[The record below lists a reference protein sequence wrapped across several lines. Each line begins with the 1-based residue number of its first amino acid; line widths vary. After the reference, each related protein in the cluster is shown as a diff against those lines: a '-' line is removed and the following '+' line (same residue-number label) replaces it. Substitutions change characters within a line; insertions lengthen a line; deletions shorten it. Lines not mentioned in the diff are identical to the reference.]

1 VGGATAEVERDAQ
14 SGGAVMTAG
23 SVALHQEEPRATL
36 ITWFTTTDHKRIGI
50 LYLTAS
56 LGFFFVAGLMALVMR
71 LELAVPGLQFVSEA
85 TYDQLFT
92 MHGTTMMLLFGTPVV
107 AAFANFLVPLQ
118 VGAADMVFPRL
129 NALSFWLFLFGG
141 LIVFSGFVSAGGAA
155 DVGWT
160 GYPPNS
166 ELLYSTTIGTD
177 LWIVG
182 LALTGIASILGGLN
196 FVLTIYTHR
205 APGMSMLRV
214 PIFTWNILVTS
225 ILILFSFPALTG
237 ALAMLLLDRR
247 FGATFF
253 QPAGGG
259 DAILWQHVFWF
270 FGHPEVYIVALPFFG
285 MISEIIPV
293 FSRKPLFGYR
303 FVVVATILIGAYS
316 MTVWAHHMYTT
327 GAINLPFFAITSFAI
342 AVPTGIKI
350 FNWMATMFRG
360 RLSFETPMLFA
371 TGFIY
376 LFVIGGITGVIVASP
391 PIDFH
396 FQDTY
401 FIVAHLHNVLVGGS
415 VFALFGGIYFW
426 FPKMFGR
433 RLDERL
439 GRIHFWTWVV
449 GFVLTF
455 LPQYQL
461 GALGMPRRYPDYP
474 ADVGWTTLNI
484 ASTIGSF
491 ILGLGAVPFLVA
503 IVLAFR
509 RPPDQPNDPWGGNSL
524 EWWTTSPPPHHNYR
538 SLPPIRSERPVFDAR
553 QAAATLAAS
562 DIHVRPRR

>member
-1 VGGATAEVERDAQ
+1 
-14 SGGAVMTAG
+14 MTAG
-23 SVALHQEEPRATL
+23 TVALHQEESHATL
-36 ITWFTTTDHKRIGI
+36 LTWLTTTDHKRIGI
-50 LYLTAS
+50 LYLVAS
-56 LGFFFVAGLMALVMR
+56 LAFFLVAGLMALVMR
-71 LELAVPGLQFVSEA
+71 LELAVPGLQFVSEPL
-85 TYDQLFT
+85 YDQLFT

-118 VGAADMVFPRL
+118 VGTADMVFPRL

-141 LIVFSGFVSAGGAA
+141 LIVMSGFLSAGGAA

-166 ELLYSTTIGTD
+166 ELTYSTTTGTD

-182 LALTGIASILGGLN
+182 LALTGIASILGALN
-196 FVLTIYTHR
+196 FIVTIYTRR
-205 APGMSMLRV
+205 APGMSMMRL
-214 PIFTWNILVTS
+214 PIFCWNILVTS
-225 ILILFSFPALTG
+225 ILILFAFPALTG

-247 FGATFF
+247 FGAAFF
-253 QPAGGG
+253 HPAEGG
-259 DAILWQHVFWF
+259 DPILWQHLFWF
-270 FGHPEVYIVALPFFG
+270 FGHPEVYILALPFFG

-303 FVVVATILIGAYS
+303 FVVLATILIGAYS
-316 MTVWAHHMYTT
+316 MSVWAHHMYTT
-327 GAINLPFFAITSFAI
+327 GAVNLPFFAITSFAI

-360 RLSFETPMLFA
+360 RLSFEAPMLFA

-401 FIVAHLHNVLVGGS
+401 FVVAHLHNVLVGGS

-426 FPKMFGR
+426 FPKIFGR
-433 RLDERL
+433 RLSESL
-439 GRIHFWTWVV
+439 GRLHFFAWVV
-449 GFVLTF
+449 GFLLTF

-461 GALGMPRRYPDYP
+461 GALGMPRRYPDYS
-474 ADVGWTTLNI
+474 ADLGWTTLNI
-484 ASTIGSF
+484 ASTVGSL
-491 ILGLGAVPFLVA
+491 ILGLGTIPFLVA
-503 IVLAFR
+503 VVLAFR
-509 RPPDQPNDPWGGNSL
+509 HPPDQPNDPWAGNSL
-524 EWWTTSPPPHHNYR
+524 EWWTTSPPPHHNFR

-553 QAAATLAAS
+553 QAAATLASS
-562 DIHVRPRR
+562 DGQVRQRR

>member
-1 VGGATAEVERDAQ
+1 
-14 SGGAVMTAG
+14 MTAG
-23 SVALHQEEPRATL
+23 ALTLRDEPRATL
-36 ITWFTTTDHKRIGI
+36 LTWLTTTDHKRIGL
-50 LYLTAS
+50 LYFTAAM
-56 LGFFFVAGLMALVMR
+56 GFFLVGGLFALIMR
-71 LELAVPGLQFVSEA
+71 AELAAPGLQVVNEE
-85 TYDQLFT
+85 TYSQLFT
-92 MHGTTMMLLFGTPVV
+92 MHGTVMMLLFGTPVV

-118 VGAADMVFPRL
+118 VGAAEMVFPRL

-141 LIVFSGFVSAGGAA
+141 LIVMSGFAAAGGAA

-166 ELLYSTTIGTD
+166 ELTYSTTTGTD

-182 LALTGIASILGGLN
+182 LALTGVASILGALN
-196 FVLTIYTHR
+196 FTATIYTRR
-205 APGMSMLRV
+205 APGMSMLRL
-214 PIFTWNILVTS
+214 PIFCWNILVTS
-225 ILILFSFPALTG
+225 VLILFAFPALTG

-259 DAILWQHVFWF
+259 DPILWQHLFWF
-270 FGHPEVYIVALPFFG
+270 FGHPEVYILALPFFG

-303 FVVVATILIGAYS
+303 FVIVATILIGAYS
-316 MTVWAHHMYTT
+316 MSVWAHHMYTT
-327 GAINLPFFAITSFAI
+327 GAVNLPFFALTSFAI

-350 FNWMATMFRG
+350 FNWMGTMFRG

-401 FIVAHLHNVLVGGS
+401 FVVAHFHNVLVGGS

-426 FPKMFGR
+426 FPKMTGR
-433 RLDERL
+433 RLSERL
-439 GRIHFWTWVV
+439 GKIHFVSWVV

-461 GALGMPRRYPDYP
+461 GALGMPRRYADYP
-474 ADVGWTTLNI
+474 ADAGWTTLNAI
-484 ASTIGSF
+484 STVGSV
-491 ILGLGAVPFLVA
+491 ILALGTIPFLVA
-503 IVLAFR
+503 VFLALR
-509 RPPDQPNDPWGGNSL
+509 HPPDQPNDPWGGNSL
-524 EWWTTSPPPHHNYR
+524 EWWTTSPPPHHNFR

-553 QAAATLAAS
+553 HAAAVLAANEAELK
-562 DIHVRPRR
+562 RT